1 MKQFGI
7 AYNMGL
13 SSSIPGRWRP
23 QTLSTST
30 PPSKTH
36 IALLSQLFGNGP
48 VDENVRI
55 ECKSIAN
62 INEKS
67 HARIVVCIQTT
78 IHTVHTQIRPRTQRA
93 THRSHIEP
101 FRLIDEQFDL
111 FAAFEHLVNVLN
123 HHVACAV
130 DFLID
135 ERNAVGRLLRLVP
148 KLKVFLRSV

>member
-1 MKQFGI
+1 M
-7 AYNMGL
+7 
-13 SSSIPGRWRP
+13 
-23 QTLSTST
+23 
-30 PPSKTH
+30 H
-36 IALLSQLFGNGP
+36 IALLSLLFGNGP

-55 ECKSIAN
+55 ECKLLAN

-67 HARIVVCIQTT
+67 HARIVVCIQTA
-78 IHTVHTQIRPRTQRA
+78 IQHTKICPRTQQA
-93 THRSHIEP
+93 THRSHVEP
-101 FRLIDEQFDL
+101 FRLVDEQFNF
-111 FAAFEHLVNVLN
+111 FAAFEHLVNVLH